1 MGEIADPVQLKEE
14 GNKHFQA
21 GEIDKAIE
29 CYTKAIKSCKDKKA
43 LAVIYRNRAV
53 CFLKKVRI
61 VYTLHKP
68 IYNPSYFCMN
78 LIWCLV
84 FQENY
89 NNAVSDA
96 SKGMIHKLII
106 RHILYIYYLLL
117 SH

>member
-53 CFLKKVRI
+53 CFLKKVRT

-78 LIWCLV
+78 LV
-84 FQENY
+84 
-89 NNAVSDA
+89 
-96 SKGMIHKLII
+96 
-106 RHILYIYYLLL
+106 
-117 SH
+117 

>member
-61 VYTLHKP
+61 VTHYKSLYITLH
-68 IYNPSYFCMN
+68 IFAW
-78 LIWCLV
+78 I
-84 FQENY
+84 
-89 NNAVSDA
+89 
-96 SKGMIHKLII
+96 
-106 RHILYIYYLLL
+106 
-117 SH
+117 